1 MKSELLSVEH
11 CFQLV
16 TAAAAAATVQL
27 TAAAAVVAAAP
38 VAGLGSRQRLP

>member
-16 TAAAAAATVQL
+16 TAAAATVQL
-27 TAAAAVVAAAP
+27 TAAAAAVVAAAP

>member
-16 TAAAAAATVQL
+16 TAAAATVQL

>member
-16 TAAAAAATVQL
+16 TAAAAATVQL